1 MVVKVLC
8 GVRSLDH
15 LLLAHTQ
22 REKLKSNSVCFITVR
37 WWLEKQEAMA
47 HISVNWQCT
56 LLCAVGIAS
65 PFNLPNDPGE

>member
-1 MVVKVLC
+1 M
-8 GVRSLDH
+8 
-15 LLLAHTQ
+15 
-22 REKLKSNSVCFITVR
+22 VR

-65 PFNLPNDPGE
+65 PFNLTNDPEE